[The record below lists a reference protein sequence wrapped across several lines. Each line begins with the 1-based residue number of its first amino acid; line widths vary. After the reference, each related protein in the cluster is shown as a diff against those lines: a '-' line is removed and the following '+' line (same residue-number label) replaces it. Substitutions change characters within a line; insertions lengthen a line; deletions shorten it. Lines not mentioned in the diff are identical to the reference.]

1 MRNRTGR
8 PMNEDS
14 MKKIVGRLYYLSK
27 DGWDI
32 PKILGWLVRA
42 NSSPRRMVSCGT

>member
-1 MRNRTGR
+1 
-8 PMNEDS
+8 MNEDS

-42 NSSPRRMVSCGT
+42 ELLSPSNGFLRDIGTAGRRV